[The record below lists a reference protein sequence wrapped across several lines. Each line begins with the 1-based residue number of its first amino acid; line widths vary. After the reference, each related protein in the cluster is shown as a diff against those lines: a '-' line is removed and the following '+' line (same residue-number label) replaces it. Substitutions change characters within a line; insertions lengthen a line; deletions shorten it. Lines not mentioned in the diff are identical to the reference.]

1 MPKLPLIRAA
11 LAALLLQGG
20 LSWAQPDGSPPEGS
34 LDWLDKPYGYLA
46 NNESLRALLY
56 EFGTTLG
63 VPVIVSTNINVVAD
77 DEIPAMPAEEFLA
90 EVQTRFGLIWVY
102 DGTTLYLYDGGEAK
116 QETVDFPFAMRDL
129 FKTTLDGASIRG
141 APLNWIFLPAE
152 NSLQLSGPPRFVE
165 WGRQVA
171 QEIAARDPGGGL
183 ASAGGMP
190 PGDEPALVIRIFEVE
205 YGYVDQMANS
215 AAGGKAPIVS
225 LAEMVAKLMNVA
237 HVSSIAGP
245 ARVALAA
252 GSVPKLRG
260 AGVIGDD
267 SVEAQPQPMPTGVVG
282 TRGAGQEAFVIGDP
296 RLNAVIVRDRAQ
308 RMPTY
313 ERLLKALDSPVDQI
327 EIAISVLDIDASAA
341 EELRFELE
349 SDSFQVNAGADDGGS
364 SIYYSENLWDVE
376 GIALRIRALRNSGK
390 SRILTRPSVT
400 TLDNHEASFQNNRTF
415 YVRLGGNDAE
425 AVDLAPVS
433 YGWVVRIRPH
443 VIYES
448 DHNRVQLAIHIED
461 GNRGGS
467 NLEVTGVPEVAQNV
481 IQTQAVVEEGS
492 TLLIGGYTV
501 REQARFDQRI
511 PLLGR
516 VPIMGRLFSTKVDRD
531 QSVARYFLITPTI
544 LPAMISYEI
553 NTGFEGEPLD
563 AGDAVKPVAPS
574 AEVESSVPNRP
585 PGQRVP
591 AERQETVPG
600 GLTPG
605 RKSENRGELTAA
617 AGLMAEPFDGARAFV
632 PQVLPQAPQAMSE
645 SAPGGTGSD
654 AETGFVAAG
663 EANPAAAVSGRI
675 GIGTLDA
682 YPPDYYAVQVI
693 ALSSAERLEAFVAA
707 NDLGEM
713 LRIENANG
721 ERARYV
727 LLEGVYPGFAAAKTA
742 AERIHRDGRFGTP
755 YVRTVASL
763 HGVEASSLIAEAS
776 THGGPMD

>member
-1 MPKLPLIRAA
+1 A
-11 LAALLLQGG
+11 LR
-20 LSWAQPDGSPPEGS
+20 E
-34 LDWLDKPYGYLA
+34 
-46 NNESLRALLY
+46 
-56 EFGTTLG
+56 
-63 VPVIVSTNINVVAD
+63 
-77 DEIPAMPAEEFLA
+77 
-90 EVQTRFGLIWVY
+90 
-102 DGTTLYLYDGGEAK
+102 
-116 QETVDFPFAMRDL
+116 L

-165 WGRQVA
+165 WGKQVA
-171 QEIAARDPGGGL
+171 QDIAARDPGGGL
-183 ASAGGMP
+183 A
-190 PGDEPALVIRIFEVE
+190 PGDDPAYVIRIFEVE
-205 YGYVDQMANS
+205 YGYVDQMAND

-245 ARVALAA
+245 AHLALAA

-267 SVEAQPQPMPTGVVG
+267 SVDPAPHPVPAGIVG

-296 RLNAVIVRDRAQ
+296 RLNAVIVRDTAQ

-313 ERLLKALDSPVDQI
+313 ERLIKALDSPVDQI

-400 TLDNHEASFQNNRTF
+400 TLDNHEASFRNNRTF

-467 NLEVTGVPEVAQNV
+467 NLAVTGVPEGAQNV

-492 TLLIGGYTV
+492 TLLIGGDTG
-501 REQARFDQRI
+501 REQTRVDQRI

-516 VPIMGRLFSTKVDRD
+516 IPIMGRLFSTKVDRD

-563 AGDAVKPVAPS
+563 AGDAVQPVVPS

-591 AERQETVPG
+591 AERQGTVPG

-617 AGLMAEPFDGARAFV
+617 AGVMAEPFDGARAF
-632 PQVLPQAPQAMSE
+632 
-645 SAPGGTGSD
+645 
-654 AETGFVAAG
+654 
-663 EANPAAAVSGRI
+663 R
-675 GIGTLDA
+675 
-682 YPPDYYAVQVI
+682 
-693 ALSSAERLEAFVAA
+693 
-707 NDLGEM
+707 
-713 LRIENANG
+713 
-721 ERARYV
+721 
-727 LLEGVYPGFAAAKTA
+727 
-742 AERIHRDGRFGTP
+742 
-755 YVRTVASL
+755 
-763 HGVEASSLIAEAS
+763 
-776 THGGPMD
+776 

>member
-20 LSWAQPDGSPPEGS
+20 LSWAQADGSPPGGS

-63 VPVIVSTNINVVAD
+63 VPVIVSTKINVVAD

-116 QETVDFPFAMRDL
+116 QETVDFPFALRDL

-165 WGRQVA
+165 WGQQVA
-171 QEIAARDPGGGL
+171 RDIAARSPGDGL
-183 ASAGGMP
+183 A
-190 PGDEPALVIRIFEVE
+190 PGDNPAYVIRIFEVE
-205 YGYVDQMANS
+205 YGYVDQMANH

-245 ARVALAA
+245 AHLALAA

-260 AGVIGDD
+260 AGVIGDG
-267 SVEAQPQPMPTGVVG
+267 SAESQPQPQPQPMPAGVVG

-296 RLNAVIVRDRAQ
+296 RLNAVIVRDTAQ

-313 ERLLKALDSPVDQI
+313 ERLIKALDSPVDQI

-461 GNRGGS
+461 GNRGGA
-467 NLEVTGVPEVAQNV
+467 NLAVTGVPEVAQNV

-501 REQARFDQRI
+501 REQTRFDQRI

-516 VPIMGRLFSTKVDRD
+516 IPIMGRLFSTKVDRD

-574 AEVESSVPNRP
+574 ADVELPEPTRP

-591 AERQETVPG
+591 VERQDTVPR

-605 RKSENRGELTAA
+605 RSSEKRGELHAA
-617 AGLMAEPFDGARAFV
+617 AGFVAEPFDTGRSSV
-632 PQVLPQAPQAMSE
+632 PQTLPQAPPAMPE
-645 SAPGGTGSD
+645 SASGGTGSD
-654 AETGFVAAG
+654 AETGLVAA
-663 EANPAAAVSGRI
+663 ADASPATPMSGRT
-675 GIGTLDA
+675 GMGALDA
-682 YPPDYYAVQVI
+682 YPPDNYAVQVI

-713 LRIENANG
+713 LRIENSNG
-721 ERARYV
+721 DRARYV
-727 LLEGVYPGFAAAKTA
+727 LLEGVYPGFSAAKSA
-742 AERIHRDGRFGTP
+742 AERIQQDGRFGVP

-763 HGVEASSLIAEAS
+763 HAVEASSLVAEAS
-776 THGGPMD
+776 APGGPMN

>member
-20 LSWAQPDGSPPEGS
+20 LAWGQAGGSPPGGS

-63 VPVIVSTNINVVAD
+63 VPVIVSTKINVVAD

-102 DGTTLYLYDGGEAK
+102 DGTTLYLYADGEA
-116 QETVDFPFAMRDL
+116 QQDTVDFPFALREL
-129 FKTTLDGASIRG
+129 FKTTLDGANIRG
-141 APLNWIFLPAE
+141 APLNWVFLPAE

-165 WGRQVA
+165 WGKQVA
-171 QEIAARDPGGGL
+171 QDLADTDPVGGMAPGG
-183 ASAGGMP
+183 
-190 PGDEPALVIRIFEVE
+190 DPAYAIRIFEVE
-205 YGYVDQMANS
+205 YGYVDQMANH
-215 AAGGKAPIVS
+215 AAGAKAPIVS

-237 HVSSIAGP
+237 HVSGIAGP
-245 ARVALAA
+245 AHLAPA
-252 GSVPKLRG
+252 ADSVPKLRG

-267 SVEAQPQPMPTGVVG
+267 GAEPPQPKPMPAGVVG
-282 TRGAGQEAFVIGDP
+282 ARGAGQEAFVIGDP

-308 RMPTY
+308 RMPAY
-313 ERLLKALDSPVDQI
+313 ERLIKALDSPVDQI
-327 EIAISVLDIDASAA
+327 EIAISVLDIDATAA

-448 DHNRVQLAIHIED
+448 DHKKVQLAIHIED
-461 GNRGGS
+461 GNRGGVD
-467 NLEVTGVPEVAQNV
+467 LAVTGVPEVAQNV

-492 TLLIGGYTV
+492 TLLIGGYRV
-501 REQARFDQRI
+501 REQTRFDQRI

-516 VPIMGRLFSTKVDRD
+516 IPIMGRLFSTKVDRD

-563 AGDAVKPVAPS
+563 AGDAVQPVAPS
-574 AEVESSVPNRP
+574 AEVQSPVP
-585 PGQRVP
+585 
-591 AERQETVPG
+591 
-600 GLTPG
+600 
-605 RKSENRGELTAA
+605 
-617 AGLMAEPFDGARAFV
+617 EP
-632 PQVLPQAPQAMSE
+632 
-645 SAPGGTGSD
+645 APGGTGAG

-663 EANPAAAVSGRI
+663 EASPAASMSGRI
-675 GIGTLDA
+675 GMATLDA
-682 YPPDYYAVQVI
+682 YPPGYYAVQVI
-693 ALSSAERLEAFVAA
+693 ALSSAERLGAFVAA
-707 NDLGEM
+707 NGLGEM
-713 LRIENANG
+713 LRVENSNG
-721 ERARYV
+721 ERARHV

-742 AERIHRDGRFGTP
+742 AERIRGDERFGTP
-755 YVRTVASL
+755 FVRTVASL
-763 HGVEASSLIAEAS
+763 RAPEASSLIADAAMP
-776 THGGPMD
+776 GGPMD